1 MGTVTVFAVAA
12 LLTMAPAKTVAVPST
27 SLRASPLV
35 AQPQARIA
43 TTIDALLTYPVFY
56 HGRTVVVRGTLDERD
71 GFWSLTSAGTERRIH
86 VLTKSTRPDA
96 GAVEARGEFWDLGR
110 LQQEDPRFA
119 GYDMDRFIERVSQ
132 GRWPGQNQVF
142 ILALD
147 LAGAA
152 AAAPSTQATTIRAV
166 ALEPDKYDGHKVT
179 VTGRFRGV
187 NLFGDLPQAP
197 GRSRY
202 DFVLQSADAALW
214 VTGLQPKGKNFSL
227 DRNARVDTG
236 RWLEVTGTVGRSA
249 GLVWI
254 DGEKI
259 GLGTAPE
266 PAAVVQV
273 EVPKVGPAPEITFS
287 IPTPE
292 DIDVETTVLVRIQFS
307 RDMEAASFKDRV
319 RVRYV
324 TPPAEGGPTSPP
336 LFSTA
341 YREGTKVLEIKFS
354 GRLDRFRIVEI
365 ELQDGIAAFDSA
377 KLVTPWKLTFT
388 TGAQ

>member
-1 MGTVTVFAVAA
+1 MRTVTFFAA
-12 LLTMAPAKTVAVPST
+12 LLAATAPAKTVTVPST
-27 SLRASPLV
+27 SLRASPLI

-56 HGRTVVVRGTLDERD
+56 HSRTVVVRGTLTERD
-71 GFWSLTSAGTERRIH
+71 NFWSLTSAGTERRIY
-86 VLTKSTRPDA
+86 VLTKSTRPDP

-119 GYDMDRFIERVSQ
+119 GYDMDRLIERVNQ

-142 ILALD
+142 VLALD
-147 LAGAA
+147 LAGPGTP
-152 AAAPSTQATTIRAV
+152 APSTQATTVRAV
-166 ALEPDKYDGHKVT
+166 VLEPDKYEGQKVT

-214 VTGLQPKGKNFSL
+214 VTGLEPKGKGFSL

-273 EVPKVGPAPEITFS
+273 DVPKIGPPPEVTFS

-292 DIDVETTVLVRIQFS
+292 DIDVETSMLVRIQFS
-307 RDMEAASFKDRV
+307 RDMDARSLKERV

-324 TPPAEGGPTSPP
+324 TPPAEGGPASPP
-336 LFSTA
+336 PFSTA

-354 GRLDRFRIVEI
+354 GRLDRFRIVEV
-365 ELQDGIAAFDSA
+365 ELLEGIAAFDGA

>member
-1 MGTVTVFAVAA
+1 MRWLMGTATVFAVAA
-12 LLTMAPAKTVAVPST
+12 LLAMAPAKTVAVPFF
-27 SLRASPLV
+27 

-56 HGRTVVVRGTLDERD
+56 HGRTVVVRGTLTERD
-71 GFWSLTSAGTERRIH
+71 NFWSLTSAGTERRIY
-86 VLTKSTRPDA
+86 VLTKSTRPDP

-110 LQQEDPRFA
+110 LQQEDPRFT
-119 GYDMDRFIERVSQ
+119 GYDMDRLIERVNQ

-142 ILALD
+142 VLALD
-147 LAGAA
+147 LAGPGTP
-152 AAAPSTQATTIRAV
+152 APSTQATTVRAV
-166 ALEPDKYDGHKVT
+166 VLEPDKYEGQKVT

-214 VTGLQPKGKNFSL
+214 VTGLEPKGKGFSL

-273 EVPKVGPAPEITFS
+273 DVPKVGPPPEVTFS

-292 DIDVETTVLVRIQFS
+292 DIDVETSMLVRIQFS
-307 RDMEAASFKDRV
+307 RDMDARSLKERV

-324 TPPAEGGPTSPP
+324 TPPAEGGPASPP
-336 LFSTA
+336 PFSTA

-354 GRLDRFRIVEI
+354 GRLDRFRIVEV
-365 ELQDGIAAFDSA
+365 ELLEGIAAFDGA

>member
-1 MGTVTVFAVAA
+1 MRTATFFAA
-12 LLTMAPAKTVAVPST
+12 LLAATAPAKTVTVPST
-27 SLRASPLV
+27 SLRASPFF

-56 HGRTVVVRGTLDERD
+56 HGRTVVVRGTLTERD
-71 GFWSLTSAGTERRIH
+71 NFWSLTSAGTERRIY
-86 VLTKSTRPDA
+86 VLAKSTRPDP

-119 GYDMDRFIERVSQ
+119 GYDMDRLIERVSQ

-142 ILALD
+142 VLALD
-147 LAGAA
+147 LAGPGTP
-152 AAAPSTQATTIRAV
+152 APSTQATTVRAV
-166 ALEPDKYDGHKVT
+166 VLEPDKYDGQKVT

-214 VTGLQPKGKNFSL
+214 VTGLEPKGKGFSL

-273 EVPKVGPAPEITFS
+273 DVPKVGPPPEVTFS

-292 DIDVETTVLVRIQFS
+292 DIDVETSMLVRIQFS
-307 RDMEAASFKDRV
+307 RDMDARSVKDRV

-336 LFSTA
+336 PFSAA

-354 GRLDRFRIVEI
+354 GRLDRFLIVEV
-365 ELQDGIAAFDSA
+365 ELLEGIAAFDGA

>member
-1 MGTVTVFAVAA
+1 MRTVTVFAAAA

-27 SLRASPLV
+27 SLRASL

-56 HGRTVVVRGTLDERD
+56 HGRTVVIRGTLDQRD
-71 GFWSLTSAGTERRIH
+71 GFWSLTSHGTERRIH
-86 VLTKSTRPDA
+86 VLTKSARLDP

-119 GYDMDRFIERVSQ
+119 GYEMDRLIERVSQ

-142 ILALD
+142 VLALD
-147 LAGAA
+147 LAGPGTP
-152 AAAPSTQATTIRAV
+152 APSTQATTIRAV
-166 ALEPDKYDGHKVT
+166 VLEPDKYEGQKVT

-254 DGEKI
+254 DGATI

-273 EVPKVGPAPEITFS
+273 EVPKIGPPPEVTFS

-292 DIDVETTVLVRIQFS
+292 DIDVETNMLVRIQFS
-307 RDMEAASFKDRV
+307 RDMDTASLKDRV

-336 LFSTA
+336 PFTTA

-354 GRLDRFRIVEI
+354 GRLDRFRTTEVE
-365 ELQDGIAAFDSA
+365 LLDGVAAFDGA

>member
-1 MGTVTVFAVAA
+1 
-12 LLTMAPAKTVAVPST
+12 MAPAKTVAVPS
-27 SLRASPLV
+27 S
-35 AQPQARIA
+35 AQPQARLA

-56 HGRTVVVRGTLDERD
+56 HGRTVVVRGALEERD
-71 GFWSLTSAGTERRIH
+71 GFWSLASAGTGRRIH
-86 VLTKSTRPDA
+86 VLVKSTRPDA

-110 LQQEDPRFA
+110 LQQQDPRFA
-119 GYDMDRFIERVSQ
+119 AYEMDRLIERVSQ

-142 ILALD
+142 VLALD
-147 LAGAA
+147 LAGPGAA
-152 AAAPSTQATTIRAV
+152 VPSTQATTIRAV
-166 ALEPDKYDGHKVT
+166 AMEPDKYDGQRVT

-202 DFVLQSADAALW
+202 DFVLQSADASVW

-236 RWLEVTGTVGRSA
+236 RWLEVTGTVGHNA

-266 PAAVVQV
+266 PAAVVEV
-273 EVPKVGPAPEITFS
+273 TVPKVGPPPEITFS
-287 IPTPE
+287 IPTPD
-292 DIDVETTVLVRIQFS
+292 DIDVDSSILVRIQFS
-307 RDMEAASFKDRV
+307 RDMEAASFRDRV
-319 RVRYV
+319 RVRYA
-324 TPPAEGGPTSPP
+324 TPPAEGAPASPP
-336 LFSTA
+336 PFATA

-354 GRLDRFRIVEI
+354 GRLDRFRVVEV
-365 ELQDGIAAFDSA
+365 EFLEGIAAFDGA

-388 TGAQ
+388 TGPQ

>member
-1 MGTVTVFAVAA
+1 MRWLMGTATVFAVAA
-12 LLTMAPAKTVAVPST
+12 LLAMAPAKTVAVPFF
-27 SLRASPLV
+27 

-56 HGRTVVVRGTLDERD
+56 HGRTVVVRGTLTERD
-71 GFWSLTSAGTERRIH
+71 NFWSLTSAGTERRIY
-86 VLTKSTRPDA
+86 VLTKSTRPDP

-119 GYDMDRFIERVSQ
+119 GYDMDRLIERVNQ

-142 ILALD
+142 VLALD
-147 LAGAA
+147 LAGPGTP
-152 AAAPSTQATTIRAV
+152 APSTQATTVRAV
-166 ALEPDKYDGHKVT
+166 VLEPDKYEGQKVT

-214 VTGLQPKGKNFSL
+214 VTGLEPKGKGFSL

-273 EVPKVGPAPEITFS
+273 DVPKVGPPPEVTFS

-292 DIDVETTVLVRIQFS
+292 DIDVETSMLVRIQFS
-307 RDMEAASFKDRV
+307 RDMDARSLKERV

-336 LFSTA
+336 PFSTA

-354 GRLDRFRIVEI
+354 GRLDRFRIVEV
-365 ELQDGIAAFDSA
+365 ELLEGIAAFDGA

>member
-1 MGTVTVFAVAA
+1 MTLVRAVARGLSLVA
-12 LLTMAPAKTVAVPST
+12 AAVVLSAPASG
-27 SLRASPLV
+27 
-35 AQPQARIA
+35 QPQARLA

-56 HGRTVVVRGTLDERD
+56 HGRTVVVRGTLEERD
-71 GFWSLTSAGTERRIH
+71 GLWSLTSSGTERRVH
-86 VLTKSTRPDA
+86 VLTKSTRPDP
-96 GAVEARGEFWDLGR
+96 GTVEARGEFWDLGR
-110 LQQEDPRFA
+110 LQHDDPRFV
-119 GYDMDRFIERVSQ
+119 GYDMERLIERVSQ

-142 ILALD
+142 VLALE
-147 LAGAA
+147 LAGPGT
-152 AAAPSTQATTIRAV
+152 AAPSTQATTIRAV
-166 ALEPDKYDGHKVT
+166 ALEPDKYDGQRVT
-179 VTGRFRGV
+179 VNGRFRGV
-187 NLFGDLPQAP
+187 NLFGDLPQSP

-202 DFVLQSADAALW
+202 DFVLQSADASIW

-236 RWLEVTGTVGRSA
+236 RWLEVTGMVGRSA

-266 PAAVVQV
+266 PAAVVEV
-273 EVPKVGPAPEITFS
+273 AVPKAGPPPEVTFS
-287 IPTPE
+287 LPTPE
-292 DIDVETTVLVRIQFS
+292 DIDVETSMLVRIQFS
-307 RDMEAASFKDRV
+307 RDMEAASFRDRV

-324 TPPAEGGPTSPP
+324 TPPAEGAPASPP
-336 LFSTA
+336 PFSTA

-354 GRLDRFRIVEI
+354 SRLDRFRVVEV
-365 ELQDGIAAFDSA
+365 ELQDGIAAFDGA

>member
-1 MGTVTVFAVAA
+1 MRSVTAAA
-12 LLTMAPAKTVAVPST
+12 LVLSAAVS
-27 SLRASPLV
+27 

-56 HGRTVVVRGTLDERD
+56 HGRTVVVRGTLAESD
-71 GFWSLTSAGTERRIH
+71 GVWSLTSAGTERRIYA
-86 VLTKSTRPDA
+86 LAKSTRPDA

-119 GYDMDRFIERVSQ
+119 GYDMDRLIERVNQ
-132 GRWPGQNQVF
+132 GRWPGQNQIFV
-142 ILALD
+142 LALD
-147 LAGAA
+147 QAGPGT
-152 AAAPSTQATTIRAV
+152 AAPSTQATTVRAV
-166 ALEPDKYDGHKVT
+166 ALEPDKYEGQRVT

-202 DFVLQSADAALW
+202 DFVLQSADAAIW
-214 VTGLQPKGKNFSL
+214 VTGLQPKGKSFSL

-236 RWLEVTGTVGRSA
+236 RWLEITGTVGRSA

-259 GLGTAPE
+259 DLGTAPE
-266 PAAVVQV
+266 PAGVV
-273 EVPKVGPAPEITFS
+273 ELAVPKAGPAPEITFS
-287 IPTPE
+287 LPTPD
-292 DIDVETTVLVRIQFS
+292 DIDVETSILVRIQFS
-307 RDMEAASFKDRV
+307 RDMDGASMKDRV

-324 TPPAEGGPTSPP
+324 TPPTEGAPTSPP
-336 LFSTA
+336 PFTTA
-341 YREGTKVLEIKFS
+341 YREGTKVLEVKFS
-354 GRLDRFRIVEI
+354 GRLDRFRVVEI
-365 ELQDGIAAFDSA
+365 ELLEGIAAFDGA

-388 TGAQ
+388 TGPQ